1 MNVTRLSS
9 PEPGTEAR
17 MPQLPLRE
25 SLKIDKIAL
34 IYSFIYLLGLSGAI
48 TFAFRSHTSFTACST
63 IVIRG
68 N

>member
-1 MNVTRLSS
+1 MS
-9 PEPGTEAR
+9 
-17 MPQLPLRE
+17 QLPPRE